1 MSIAAQNF
9 SAGYTGCKV
18 VSNTSANLGSFRG
31 FIVNADSIVSALSGT
46 DTGGQTLNLLTQIG
60 LSGVT
65 LSQGSY
71 ICVADGT
78 VINSITLTSG
88 SVIMYNI

>member
-9 SAGYTGCKV
+9 LAGYTGCKL
-18 VSNTSANLGSFRG
+18 VSNTSANTGSFRG
-31 FIVNADSIVSALSGT
+31 FVVNAACVVSALSGT

-65 LSQGSY
+65 LNQGIY
-71 ICVADGT
+71 IPVVDGT
-78 VINSITLTSG
+78 VITSITLTSG
-88 SVIMYNI
+88 SVVMYNI